1 MKKNF
6 TLIVSKIGIAFLLYS
21 CNQEPTNQSFEDLLT
36 EKPWKWVQ
44 CTKGNFD
51 CYANQPVCK
60 KDDFTTFFPEG
71 GIRFEDTGI
80 DCDSN
85 PNNNIRVG
93 NWEKIN
99 ELQIKVNGVKWDIL
113 ELTEKKLRI
122 EYTVTGS
129 PGVGGREV
137 WVYEH

>member
-1 MKKNF
+1 MVVRKLAF
-6 TLIVSKIGIAFLLYS
+6 AFLLMS
-21 CNQEPTNQSFEDLLT
+21 CNQDNPSNPSFEELLT
-36 EKPWKWVQ
+36 SSSWRWAGCV
-44 CTKGNFD
+44 KGNSD
-51 CYANQPVCK
+51 CYINIPECY
-60 KDDFTTFFPEG
+60 KDDATTFFPEG

-85 PNNNIRVG
+85 PNNNIKVG

-113 ELTEKKLRI
+113 ELTEDKLRI

-129 PGVGGREV
+129 PGVGGREI
-137 WVYEH
+137 WIYEH

>member
-1 MKKNF
+1 MKKNNTIF
-6 TLIVSKIGIAFLLYS
+6 VGIITFVFILFS
-21 CNQEPTNQSFEDLLT
+21 CNQESSNPSFEDLLT
-36 EKPWKWVQ
+36 NSPWRWAG
-44 CTKGNFD
+44 CAKGNSE
-51 CYANQPVCK
+51 CYANQPECK

-85 PNNNIRVG
+85 LNNNIKVG

-99 ELQIKVNGVKWDIL
+99 ELQIEVNGVKWDIL
-113 ELTEKKLRI
+113 ELTENKLRI

-129 PGVGGREV
+129 PGVGGREI
-137 WVYEH
+137 WIYEH